1 MVYGP
6 TASQPKGVAVSGDGH
21 VFVAEAGHVEAL
33 RSGQRV
39 CAVDAGYGAISV
51 AVGTG
56 IVAVGGEVRCPI
68 QRRWSVGCDDVGHH
82 THTSLMVPT
91 LAPACDPNGTCA
103 LTLWC
108 RTQRCTCI
116 AGTLMGLS
124 RRLDCLRARTRAPS
138 ALLRFPLMETCWP
151 LEM

>member
-1 MVYGP
+1 MIVKPPDWDGPLICVSLDSMMYGP
-6 TASQPKGVAVSGDGH
+6 TASQPKGVAVSDDGH

-68 QRRWSVGCDDVGHH
+68 QRRW
-82 THTSLMVPT
+82 
-91 LAPACDPNGTCA
+91 
-103 LTLWC
+103 
-108 RTQRCTCI
+108 
-116 AGTLMGLS
+116 
-124 RRLDCLRARTRAPS
+124 
-138 ALLRFPLMETCWP
+138 
-151 LEM
+151 